1 MKRFRRQM
9 KTFLSAVS
17 IVVLMIVS
25 AMLLYLGVDDIADD
39 PADNIYAGTY
49 IISGFVHKYDD
60 YNLALMAYNCGETG
74 ASRLWKQGY
83 YSSKYS
89 RSIINYMEDLIEQG
103 IAEEMTLDG
112 TFG

>member
-1 MKRFRRQM
+1 M
-9 KTFLSAVS
+9 TL
-17 IVVLMIVS
+17 
-25 AMLLYLGVDDIADD
+25 
-39 PADNIYAGTY
+39 PNIYAGTY